1 MYARLFGLWNASNC
15 GASNGLWSSDLVYGL
30 SGKAV
35 ISRSGLYTQMGP
47 SRACGVG
54 RFTLPQTMESPARHE
69 QIMRSIF
76 LSWGFNETSNK

>member
-15 GASNGLWSSDLVYGL
+15 GASNGFWSSDFVHGL

-35 ISRSGLYTQMGP
+35 ISQYGLYTQMGP

-54 RFTLPQTMESPARHE
+54 RFTLPQTLKAPLSRTRTNKP
-69 QIMRSIF
+69 SYLSF
-76 LSWGFNETSNK
+76 LGVY